1 MHKIDRLQDEAD
13 IEDSWSTPGK
23 IEDCLKVVEGWDPVV
38 QEIVKATPTETL
50 VDWKLIYRDPLPTWV
65 SPKRR
70 IALIGD
76 AAHPFLPTSIQGA
89 SQSMEDG
96 TTLAVCLEKCGGAQG
111 ISEALMAYQSIRY
124 ERVLKAQKTG
134 ETTRDKWHKA
144 DFEQVRKNPQIL
156 KLQREPW
163 LLDFDSEKHAYEVYD
178 NVVEELRKEAR
189 AML

>member
-1 MHKIDRLQDEAD
+1 M
-13 IEDSWSTPGK
+13 
-23 IEDCLKVVEGWDPVV
+23 V

-65 SPKRR
+65 SPKQR

-96 TTLAVCLEKCGGAQG
+96 VTLAVCLEKCGGRQRV
-111 ISEALMAYQSIRY
+111 SEALTAYQNIRY
-124 ERVLKAQKTG
+124 ERVCKAQKTG
-134 ETTRDKWHKA
+134 ETTRDQWHKA

-156 KLQREPW
+156 KLQRDPW
-163 LLDFDSEKHAYEVYD
+163 LLDFDSERHAYEVYD
-178 NVVEELRKEAR
+178 QVVDGLRTGVR
-189 AML
+189 ATL